1 MTISALQSERAKY
14 QPKLPKSLQS
24 SVKLVEGKN
33 TQSVADQ
40 DEIKK
45 LFPNTYGMPLITF
58 ESGEKKQYPA
68 VNVGVILSGG
78 AGSRRTQCN
87 FRYFRWYQKHQS

>member
-24 SVKLVEGKN
+24 SVKLVEGEN

-40 DEIKK
+40 DAIKK
-45 LFPNTYGMPLITF
+45 LFPNTYGTKT
-58 ESGEKKQYPA
+58 E
-68 VNVGVILSGG
+68 VNP
-78 AGSRRTQCN
+78 
-87 FRYFRWYQKHQS
+87 